1 MQLAS
6 AAAILG
12 RRSIPRSARRDAPRM
27 FEPEV
32 IVLATLLGGLVL
44 FVSDA
49 LRYDVVAVLV
59 VLALAV
65 TGVLTPKEAF
75 EGFASPAVVLVA
87 AMYVFA
93 TAVQRTGVT
102 ELIGARLLGGESPS
116 EAGLAFRVTLV
127 AGLLSSVLSNAAV
140 VATLIPVMG
149 AASRRSSIPISR
161 LLMPLAYGS
170 LLGGLCSVIGTSKN
184 IAVNQIIDEY
194 GSRPFGVFEFS
205 LYGLALLG
213 LGSLYFLG
221 PGRSLLPR
229 KRVERTLS
237 EHYQVP
243 KFVTEVLV
251 EPTSSLI
258 NRAVGDPELFGPYG
272 ITVLGL
278 VRAQGEASVL
288 APGPYNR
295 VRGDD
300 VLILQGEP
308 EAILRM
314 RKELQLPERPN
325 VQVGDTLLAS
335 ADVRLVE
342 AVVPAGSPLVGQTL
356 AATDFRKTTGLNVL
370 AISKDGDVQPSQI
383 ARTTLDVGDALLIQ
397 GHAPDIDRV
406 RERRTLIVLDELETG
421 KVTKR
426 TWLVVMLLAAVLGG
440 AALGLV
446 ELPVAALAGAMALV
460 LTRLVQADEV
470 RASIDWSVLL
480 LIGGMLALGKAFT
493 KTGLDVTIAEGLV
506 GLGKSG
512 LGATGAILVLLVA
525 TNLLT
530 QLISHV
536 AAAVIMAPVALSL
549 AEQLGCSDR
558 PLLMAV
564 LTGASLSFMSPVAHQ
579 ANAMVVGPG
588 DYRYTNFLRAGTPL
602 TIALLV
608 AAALL
613 LPFFFP
619 L

>member
-1 MQLAS
+1 M
-6 AAAILG
+6 I
-12 RRSIPRSARRDAPRM
+12 
-27 FEPEV
+27 EPEI
-32 IVLATLLGGLVL
+32 IVLATLLGSLLL
-44 FVSDA
+44 FVTDA
-49 LRYDVVAVLV
+49 LRYDVVAMLV
-59 VLALAV
+59 VVSLAI
-65 TGVLTPKEAF
+65 TGVLTPTEAF
-75 EGFASPAVVLVA
+75 EGFSSPAVVLVA

-102 ELIGARLLGGESPS
+102 ELIGARLLGGEAPS

-149 AASRRSSIPISR
+149 SASRRSSIPISR
-161 LLMPLAYGS
+161 LLIPLAYGS

-184 IAVNQIIDEY
+184 IAVNQLIEEH

-205 LYGLALLG
+205 IYGVALLAI
-213 LGSLYFLG
+213 GSLYFLG

-229 KRVERTLS
+229 QRVQRSLS

-251 EPTSSLI
+251 EPTSGLI
-258 NRAVGDPELFGPYG
+258 NRAVGDADLFGQYG

-278 VRAQGEASVL
+278 VRSQGEATVL

-295 VRGDD
+295 VRSDD

-308 EAILRM
+308 EAILKM
-314 RKELQLPERPN
+314 RKELNLPERPN
-325 VQVGDTLLAS
+325 VQVGDTLLSS

-342 AVVPAGSPLVGQTL
+342 AVVPAGSPLVGHTL
-356 AATDFRKTTGLNVL
+356 ASTDFRKTTGLNVL
-370 AISKDGDVQPSQI
+370 AISKDGDVQPSKI
-383 ARTTLDVGDALLIQ
+383 ADTQLDIGDALLIQ

-406 RERRTLIVLDELETG
+406 RERRALIVLDELETG
-421 KVTKR
+421 KVSRR
-426 TWLVVMLLAAVLGG
+426 TWLVVLLLAAVLGI
-440 AALGLV
+440 AALGIVKLS
-446 ELPVAALAGAMALV
+446 VAALAGAMVLV
-460 LTRLVQADEV
+460 LTKLVRADEV
-470 RASIDWSVLL
+470 RSSIDWSVLL
-480 LIGGMLALGKAFT
+480 LIGGMLALGKAFA
-493 KTGLDVTIAEGLV
+493 KHGLDTAVAGWLV
-506 GLGKSG
+506 GLGQSG
-512 LGATGAILVLLVA
+512 VGATAAILILLA
-525 TNLLT
+525 STNVLT

-536 AAAVIMAPVALSL
+536 AAAVIMTPVALSL

-588 DYRYTNFLRAGTPL
+588 DYRYRNFLRAGTPL
-602 TIALLV
+602 TIVLLV
-608 AAALL
+608 AAAFL
-613 LPFFFP
+613 LPLFFP